1 MWHYEPPLC
10 DMRHAIEDV
19 LDLPAQWTKLPA
31 FADLDAETAQQVLG
45 EAAKFA
51 RDVLAPTNAGGDLES
66 CRRNGGD
73 VRTPTGFGEAYRV
86 YVGAGWVARAL
97 QLVAAGRARLA
108 LLPTLLPTPLPTPL
122 PALA

>member
-86 YVGAGWVARAL
+86 FVGAGWLAQACNSSPPAARRWRYCPRHCRRWL
-97 QLVAAGRARLA
+97 E
-108 LLPTLLPTPLPTPL
+108 PH
-122 PALA
+122 